1 MRIRRQLSAHSLV
14 FPVFCFTPAPSHH
27 FLLLAEDEGC
37 QDRKALNRLGIP
49 EIEQQVRLDSSHFS
63 THRAG
68 KPVSHFERQ
77 VLKISPRSAI
87 QASRIR
93 EPAIVR
99 PQSDLRIS
107 EISLPFM
114 ALGKICGESF
124 EMAHPRGFEPLA
136 SAFGGQR
143 SIRLSYGCAEIYPYA
158 NCSKIANLIMRTG
171 RGRIQVLP
179 PICRPHPLYCKG
191 RTTRGRSRSFPN
203 VPSMAGRNDG
213 QLEPRCPFCQALS
226 RGHGRARHRQL

>member
-49 EIEQQVRLDSSHFS
+49 EIEQQVRWDSSHFS

-114 ALGKICGESF
+114 ALE
-124 EMAHPRGFEPLA
+124 
-136 SAFGGQR
+136 
-143 SIRLSYGCAEIYPYA
+143 
-158 NCSKIANLIMRTG
+158 KIAEEILNGAPERIRTSGLCLRRAALYPAELRVHWNLSLCELFKDRKFN
-171 RGRIQVLP
+171 
-179 PICRPHPLYCKG
+179 HAN
-191 RTTRGRSRSFPN
+191 RSRQNSSPSTNLSTSSF
-203 VPSMAGRNDG
+203 V
-213 QLEPRCPFCQALS
+213 L
-226 RGHGRARHRQL
+226 